1 MLTEKFITEIK
12 NKIVD
17 KFHPFKII
25 LFGSYASG
33 HPTEDSDLDLLI
45 VMDSDLPRY
54 KRARAIREQLRDF
67 HFSKDIIVHTPA
79 EIEKYKDLIGTIIY
93 PAIRYGKVIYERGR

>member
-1 MLTEKFITEIK
+1 MLTEKFIKKITAR
-12 NKIVD
+12 IVD
-17 KFHPFKII
+17 KFHPYKII

-33 HPTEDSDLDLLI
+33 KPTPDSDLDLLI

-67 HFSKDIIVHTPA
+67 CFSKDIIVHTPA
-79 EIEKYKDLIGTIIY
+79 EVEKFKDLIGTIIY
-93 PAIRYGKVIYERGR
+93 PAIRYGKVIYER